1 MKTSNKLLLSLLI
14 VALIAVTAFI
24 GTAKHYHQRGSA
36 VKGDSNRATE
46 ARNVSEY
53 SGIKLRGKIEVRLT
67 QGPARKVE
75 VQAAKNIVPLVSTQ
89 VTEGI
94 LMIETTSRID
104 EDEKIEVI
112 ITAPAI
118 QSLEMTEGSYIESTN
133 ALTGDKLNINSNS
146 GSNGRLKLQYK
157 NVECEV
163 STGSVFDLDGSSEE
177 ASLKASTGARLDA
190 GDFLT
195 KTCMVEASTGANTS
209 VNVSQVLTAEIS
221 TGSELNY
228 RGDPAKTTINANSGG
243 IAHKQ

>member
-24 GTAKHYHQRGSA
+24 GTAKHYHQKGNA

-53 SGIKLRGKIEVRLT
+53 NGIKVRGKLEVRLT
-67 QGPARKVE
+67 QGPERKVE
-75 VQAAKNIVPLVSTQ
+75 VNAAKNIVPLVSTQ

-94 LMIETTSRID
+94 LVIETTSRID
-104 EDEKIEVI
+104 EDEKIEII

-118 QSLEMTEGSYIESTN
+118 QSLEMTEGSYIETTN
-133 ALTGDKLNINSNS
+133 ALTGDRLNIKSNS
-146 GSNGRLKLQYK
+146 GSNGRLNLQYK

-163 STGSVFDLDGSSEE
+163 STGAVFDLDGSSEA

-190 GDFLT
+190 GDLLT
-195 KTCMVEASTGANTS
+195 QTCMVEASTGANTS
-209 VNVSQVLTAEIS
+209 VNVSQVLTAQIN

-228 RGDPAKTTINANSGG
+228 RGDPAKTNINSNSGG
-243 IAHKQ
+243 TAHRR